1 MLFILN
7 TKDILAQQAFNPTN
21 IMASKINQYMSI
33 SLPHMDARSFP
44 PFEGIDADRETSAK
58 DFIAKQFFDKH
69 IGEVAHIDFVV
80 SKKTSDG
87 YTFYSA
93 DVRFSL
99 WYDNHY
105 SRTIQGDIYK
115 CEWAKFQFH
124 KDWHWIVM
132 ENLSVSHESKI
143 SRLEVIVRYQQEEIK
158 KLTESLEHL
167 AAEHANK
174 SYIKLSSEPHTYDYG
189 DFEVKSCPC
198 EHCQASGTIDGNV
211 CDYSNGDGYLYPP
224 TTRPTMVRNN

>member
-1 MLFILN
+1 M
-7 TKDILAQQAFNPTN
+7 T
-21 IMASKINQYMSI
+21 SKINQSMSLC
-33 SLPHMDARSFP
+33 LPHMDSRSFP
-44 PFEGIDADRETSAK
+44 FAEGSDADREISAK
-58 DFIAKQFFDKH
+58 DFIAMQFFDNH
-69 IGEVAHIDFVV
+69 IGEVAHIDFAV

-105 SRTIQGDIYK
+105 SRAIQDAIYK

-124 KDWHWIVM
+124 KDWYWIVM
-132 ENLSVSHESKI
+132 ENLSVSLESKI
-143 SRLEVIVRYQQEEIK
+143 SRLEVIVHYQQEEIE
-158 KLTESLEHL
+158 KLTESLAHL

-174 SYIKLSSEPHTYDYG
+174 SHTKLSSEPHTYDYG
-189 DFEVKSCPC
+189 DFEVKSCAC
-198 EHCQASGTIDGNV
+198 EQCQASGTIAESV
-211 CDYSNGDGYLYPP
+211 CDYCNGDRYLYPP